1 MALAGGAKGFPVFM
15 PAVRSKSRTKISKPI
30 IAMQFGRWNILSCV
44 LLVIAIAIAYIP
56 LFSNSFID
64 YDDPA
69 YITGNPH
76 VRAGFTLET
85 WKWAWTSIE
94 GGNWHPLTWI
104 SHTLDAVLFGIEP
117 AGHHAISLAIHI
129 LNAILL
135 YFLLWKCTRKNGC
148 SLLVATLYG
157 LHPLAV
163 ESVSWAAERKNVLCT
178 FFFFLS
184 LAAYG
189 TYVCQPDWRR
199 YLRLMIAFALGLCA
213 KPMVIT
219 LPFVLLLLDFWPM
232 GRVLGFLPPNPVL
245 RPRQFSFRWLV
256 LEKLP
261 LLPLVAASAVITIIA
276 QSASG
281 AIASTDAVPLPA
293 RVANAIYSYC
303 AYFVKMV
310 WPMGLAPI
318 YPTVPRSSMQVGLA
332 LLFLIAISVAVWLQ
346 RAKRPYLVIGWLFY
360 LGTLVPVIGLIQVGT
375 QAMADRYTYI
385 PIIGVL
391 VMLVWLFDDR
401 AIAHRWAPVARL
413 TAAGSLLLVLAGFT
427 WQQVRYWRDS
437 VTLWSYNLEIT
448 KNNPVAEDNLG
459 IALLQEGN
467 TAEAMPHFYNA
478 ARLNPDDAI
487 SAVNI
492 ATDLLSRG
500 QTQEAIA
507 RYEAAL
513 PNAVHIP
520 MLLPTIHSNLGF
532 AYLSL
537 GNLERARDHYRLA
550 LNLNPKD
557 QNARAG
563 LRKIERSSAVPSN

>member
-1 MALAGGAKGFPVFM
+1 M
-15 PAVRSKSRTKISKPI
+15 PAVRSKSRSKTTKPI
-30 IAMQFGRWNILSCV
+30 IVAQFLRWNILSCA

-76 VRAGFTLET
+76 VRAGLTLET
-85 WKWAWTSIE
+85 WNWAWTSIE

-104 SHTLDAVLFGIEP
+104 SHALDAVLFGMEP
-117 AGHHAISLAIHI
+117 AGHHATSLAIHI

-135 YFLLWKCTRKNGC
+135 YFLLWKSTHKNGC

-157 LHPLAV
+157 LHPLGV

-184 LAAYG
+184 LTAYG
-189 TYVCQPDWRR
+189 RYVCQPNWRR
-199 YLRLMIAFALGLCA
+199 YLPVMIAFALALCA

-219 LPFVLLLLDFWPM
+219 LPFVLLLLDFWPI
-232 GRVLGFLPPNPVL
+232 GRVQGFFPPSPVL
-245 RPRQFSFRWLV
+245 RPRQFSFGRLV
-256 LEKLP
+256 LEKS
-261 LLPLVAASAVITIIA
+261 LLLLLAAASAVITIIA

-281 AIASTDAVPLPA
+281 AIASTSAVPLPA
-293 RVANAIYSYC
+293 RIANAIYSYC
-303 AYFVKMV
+303 AYFLKMV
-310 WPMGLAPI
+310 WPMDLAPF
-318 YPTVPRSSMQVGLA
+318 YPAVARSAMQVGLA
-332 LLFLIAISVAVWLQ
+332 LLFLIAISIAVWLQ
-346 RAKRPYLVIGWLFY
+346 RASRPYLIVGWFFY

-401 AIAHRWAPVARL
+401 AIAHRWGPVVRL
-413 TAAGSLLLVLAGFT
+413 TAAGGIALVLAGFT

-437 VTLWSYNLEIT
+437 VTLWSYNLQIT

-478 ARLNPDDAI
+478 ARLNPMTL
-487 SAVNI
+487 SARP
-492 ATDLLSRG
+492 T
-500 QTQEAIA
+500 
-507 RYEAAL
+507 L
-513 PNAVHIP
+513 PQI
-520 MLLPTIHSNLGF
+520 F
-532 AYLSL
+532 YLAD
-537 GNLERARDHYRLA
+537 R
-550 LNLNPKD
+550 
-557 QNARAG
+557 
-563 LRKIERSSAVPSN
+563 LRKR